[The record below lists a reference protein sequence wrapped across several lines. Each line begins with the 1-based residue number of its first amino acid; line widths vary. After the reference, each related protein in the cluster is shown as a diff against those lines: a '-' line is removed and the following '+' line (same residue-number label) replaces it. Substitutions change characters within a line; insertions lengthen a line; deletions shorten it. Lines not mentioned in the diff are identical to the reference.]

1 MMKKNMLFMLL
12 IMVSSSMSS
21 RTVTTRGVVKSVF
34 VGTAAA
40 ILTIHYQSSLQN
52 FMQNS
57 RSECAKLENAVEPR
71 KNNNFFIYH
80 LEQMLPS
87 RLAQKATI
95 LVREAGKEIVV
106 AGKKDLARV
115 TFFWKK
121 LAEKYVKKPAVDSQ
135 KIVEQEKPVAE

>member
-1 MMKKNMLFMLL
+1 MLL
-12 IMVSSSMSS
+12 IMVSSSMSFCA
-21 RTVTTRGVVKSVF
+21 VTTRGVVKSVF

-40 ILTIHYQSSLQN
+40 ILTI
-52 FMQNS
+52 
-57 RSECAKLENAVEPR
+57 
-71 KNNNFFIYH
+71 H